1 MMKLKCVTNSLTD
14 HGLLVLDLLSQ
25 LIISFSGLAL
35 LHISTGAVE
44 TRARF
49 VKRMDWFKF
58 LLNNT
63 REELR
68 ETVASIYQNKRY
80 FRIIHPSSVM
90 LIVYSGT
97 FYQKLT

>member
-1 MMKLKCVTNSLTD
+1 
-14 HGLLVLDLLSQ
+14 
-25 LIISFSGLAL
+25 
-35 LHISTGAVE
+35 
-44 TRARF
+44 
-49 VKRMDWFKF
+49 MDWFKF